1 MVKQLKVLSLHLNNL
16 KNHTMSLQ
24 EILTPY
30 IQQAVQQLFDL
41 TIDKVEFQA
50 TRRDVEGDG
59 TMVVFPLVKQL
70 KGNPVEIGTKIGTFL
85 TENVDLVSKF
95 NVVQGFLNIVIDD
108 KYYTQFFNGILN
120 DATFGFS
127 TQKEN

>member
-1 MVKQLKVLSLHLNNL
+1 
-16 KNHTMSLQ
+16 MSLQ

-41 TIDKVEFQA
+41 NIDRVEFQA
-50 TRRDVEGDG
+50 TRKDFEGDV

-70 KGNPVEIGTKIGTFL
+70 KGNPVALGTQIGEYL
-85 TENVDLVSKF
+85 VANVSLVSKF

-108 KYYTQFFNGILN
+108 SYYTDFFASIW
-120 DATFGFS
+120 
-127 TQKEN
+127 ENPT

>member
-1 MVKQLKVLSLHLNNL
+1 
-16 KNHTMSLQ
+16 
-24 EILTPY
+24 
-30 IQQAVQQLFDL
+30 
-41 TIDKVEFQA
+41 
-50 TRRDVEGDG
+50 
-59 TMVVFPLVKQL
+59 MVVFPLVKQL

-120 DATFGFS
+120 DETFGFS
-127 TQKEN
+127 TQKENEKAVMRSEEHTSELQSRETLVCSLLLEKK